1 MAKIGRPAAGDP
13 VRPTTDDRIHID
25 IKRWKRDG
33 RLVRG
38 GMFITSAEGDP
49 LYTVEVH
56 VADDHLIIHHADTQQ
71 RVALDS
77 TPCNFGGERP
87 WFRCPECGRRAA
99 ILYGDKRFLCRLCH
113 DLAWPVAR
121 EKELERAARALVRP
135 EMRFVSIKTEAQ
147 QDVQALHRMRQR
159 AVKMRVG
166 LCNQIRGLVG
176 EYGLVCAKSVASLRK
191 AIPGWLEDG
200 ENGLSPLFR
209 RLLSESY
216 RQLLELDAHIEAYT
230 REIERESRQSEAC
243 RRLQTIPGFGPVV
256 ASLFYSQVGDGS
268 AFRRGRDVSA
278 SLGLVPRQH
287 SSGGRDTLLGISKR
301 GDGYLRGL
309 LVHGARAV
317 VSRAEGKEDRLSR
330 WINRVRAER
339 GVNKATV
346 ALANKLARIGWAVLA
361 TGTEYR
367 PA

>member
-1 MAKIGRPAAGDP
+1 MVSSPLFSGVAMRHDGYSTDHRMQEREETVENITTIGLDLAKN
-13 VRPTTDDRIHID
+13 VFHVVCC
-25 IKRWKRDG
+25 DG
-33 RLVRG
+33 RGKVVRRRMLRRGQVLDYFAKLSPCVVGMESCASAHYWGRQLEALGHRVKLIPAQYVKAFVRG
-38 GMFITSAEGDP
+38 NKND
-49 LYTVEVH
+49 YN
-56 VADDHLIIHHADTQQ
+56 D
-71 RVALDS
+71 AL
-77 TPCNFGGERP
+77 
-87 WFRCPECGRRAA
+87 A
-99 ILYGDKRFLCRLCH
+99 ISE
-113 DLAWPVAR
+113 AV
-121 EKELERAARALVRP
+121 VRP

-147 QDVQALHRMRQR
+147 QDVQALHRMRRR
-159 AVKMRVG
+159 AVRMRTG
-166 LCNQIRGLVG
+166 LCNQIRGLAG
-176 EYGLVCAKSVASLRK
+176 EYGLVCAKGVGSLRK

-216 RQLLELDAHIEAYT
+216 RHLLELDAHIEVYT
-230 REIERESRQSEAC
+230 REIEHESRRSEAC

-256 ASLFYSQVGDGS
+256 ASLFYSRIGDGS